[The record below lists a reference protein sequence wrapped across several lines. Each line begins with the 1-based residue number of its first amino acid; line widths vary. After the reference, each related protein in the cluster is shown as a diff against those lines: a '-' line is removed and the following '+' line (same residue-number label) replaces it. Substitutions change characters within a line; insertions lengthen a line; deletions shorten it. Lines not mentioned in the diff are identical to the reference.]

1 MINPFSP
8 TVANR
13 CSDRFVQKLG
23 VRRRRRGWG
32 ERRRRKMIRRDMRR
46 EKEMYK

>member
-23 VRRRRRGWG
+23 VRRRRRGLG
-32 ERRRRKMIRRDMRR
+32 G
-46 EKEMYK
+46 EKEEEDDKEGHEKGEGDV